1 MTAFGQK
8 PAHLRQRTF
17 SRKYDGTNDGLKCI
31 MWLDN
36 RKWRYSM
43 PCLYVLNCTELQPC
57 DLKGS

>member
-43 PCLYVLNCTELQPC
+43 PY
-57 DLKGS
+57 